1 MPKHHRHHRGPH
13 GHGRKRARR
22 GAVGR
27 SILTLLAEQ
36 PMNGYELMA
45 ELDERSGGKWK
56 PSSGSIYPA
65 LKRLEHRGFISP
77 TSNEDDD
84 KPRYELTDEGR
95 ERLGE
100 FAAEGDGTPPWEDEI
115 SRHGE
120 IRGAMAELVGPAR
133 QIGRFGSPDQVEAAA
148 AAIKATT
155 AQLYRILADGLDED
169 DEPE

>member
-27 SILTLLAEQ
+27 SILTLLAEK

-45 ELDERSGGKWK
+45 ELDERSGGRWQ

-65 LKRLEHRGFISP
+65 LKRLEQRGFISAA
-77 TSNEDDD
+77 TSEDDD

-95 ERLGE
+95 QRLE
-100 FAAEGDGTPPWEDEI
+100 AFAADGETTPPWEGDVA
-115 SRHGE
+115 RHGE
-120 IRGAMAELVGPAR
+120 IRGAMAELMGPAR
-133 QIGRFGSPDQVEAAA
+133 QIGRFGSADQITA
-148 AAIKATT
+148 ATT
-155 AQLYRILADGLDED
+155 AIKDTTSKLYQILADGPGE
-169 DEPE
+169 E